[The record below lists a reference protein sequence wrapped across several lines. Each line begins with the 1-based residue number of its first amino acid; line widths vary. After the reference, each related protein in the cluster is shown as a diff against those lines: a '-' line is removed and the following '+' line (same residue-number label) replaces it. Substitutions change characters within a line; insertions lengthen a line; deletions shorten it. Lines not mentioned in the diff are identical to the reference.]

1 MKPIDRSTSDTSTSE
16 PACILIADDNPNNLK
31 VLSTMLEAGGY
42 DVRVA
47 LDGAQ
52 ALSSIRQ
59 LPPDLVML
67 DIHMPE
73 MDGYQVCDA
82 MKKEPALKTIPVIF
96 ISALS
101 EPFNKVMGFQKGAV
115 DYIEKPFHLE
125 EVEARVKTHL
135 KLVRF
140 QKQLL
145 EKAESSEQR
154 FRLTFEN
161 AAVGIAHIRSDG
173 SFFRVNKSFCQIMG
187 YDEKQLY
194 HMSVKEVSHPEE
206 WEKNRSD
213 VRALFSNEI
222 HTIRRELRFIN
233 KEGKAIWGRVTV
245 SMARDSKKDLEYGI
259 IVMEDIT
266 DRMEAE
272 ENRKKMELQLRQA
285 QRMEA
290 IGTLAGG
297 IAHDFN
303 NILGVIMGYT
313 DLLRQSINTDLSE
326 KRYLEAIQT
335 ASNRAKDLVGQIL
348 TSCRQAEQEKKPIQ
362 MEHIVKEILNLL
374 HSSLPAF
381 IEIKTD
387 IQKCKSVLADP
398 TQIHQVVM
406 NLCTNAFHAMETHGG
421 TLGISLKTLSL
432 YQGLKIHNLSLIP
445 GEYNLLEVS
454 DTGSGI
460 PPHQLERIFEP
471 YFTTKPKGK
480 GTGLGLSVVH
490 GIVKSHGGNI
500 FVYSEENSG
509 SCFKV
514 YLPCLDKKNIPLDI
528 QAELPLS
535 RGSESILIVDD
546 DLPYLEMM
554 TALLTNLGYQVTATQ
569 DSQAALEMIQK
580 RRTDFHCLIT
590 DMTMPRMSGA
600 KLTAKVLEKS
610 PDLPVIMFTGFSE
623 IITRESAQRLGIKAF
638 LMKPVVASTV
648 ASTLRSVLDG
658 KIPID

>member
-1 MKPIDRSTSDTSTSE
+1 MNPDAINPIE
-16 PACILIADDNPNNLK
+16 PSCVLIADDNPNNLK
-31 VLSTMLEAGGY
+31 VLSAMLEARGY

-47 LDGAQ
+47 MNGAQ
-52 ALSSIRQ
+52 ALSSILQ
-59 LPPDLVML
+59 APPDLVML

-82 MKKEPALKTIPVIF
+82 LKKDPVLKEIPVIF

-101 EPFNKVMGFQKGAV
+101 EPFNKIMGFQKGAV
-115 DYIEKPFHLE
+115 DYIEKPFHIE
-125 EVEARVKTHL
+125 EVEARVETHL
-135 KLVRF
+135 KLAHF

-194 HMSVKEVSHPEE
+194 DLTVKELSHPDE
-206 WEKNRSD
+206 WEENRSD
-213 VRALFSNEI
+213 LKALFNNEI
-222 HTIRRELRFIN
+222 HTIRRELRVIN
-233 KEGKAIWGRVTV
+233 REGQAIWGRATL
-245 SMARDSKKDLEYGI
+245 SIARDSKKDLEYGI

-266 DRMEAE
+266 DRMTAE
-272 ENRKKMELQLRQA
+272 ENRKKMEIQLRQA

-313 DLLRQSINTDLSE
+313 DLLSQRIHTDSTE
-326 KRYLEAIQT
+326 TKYLEAIQT
-335 ASNRAKDLVGQIL
+335 ASNRAKELVGQIL

-362 MEHIVKEILNLL
+362 MAHIVKEVVGLL
-374 HSSLPAF
+374 HASLPAF

-387 IQKCKSVLADP
+387 IQKCKSILADP

-406 NLCTNAFHAMETHGG
+406 NLCTNAFHAMETRGG
-421 TLGISLKTLSL
+421 TLGVSLNTISL
-432 YQGLKIHNLSLIP
+432 YQDLQIHNLSLIP
-445 GEYNLLEVS
+445 GNYTLLEVS

-490 GIVKSHGGNI
+490 GIVKGHGGEI

-514 YLPCLDKKNIPLDI
+514 YLPCLEEKSPPLEI
-528 QAELPLS
+528 KETLPLS
-535 RGSESILIVDD
+535 RGNESILIVDD

-554 TALLTNLGYQVTATQ
+554 TALLTELGYRVTATR
-569 DSQAALEMIQK
+569 DSQEALAVIQN
-580 RRTDFHCLIT
+580 RPRDFHCLIT

-600 KLTAKVLEKS
+600 ELSESVLEKN

-638 LMKPVVASTV
+638 LMKPAVASRV

-658 KIPID
+658 KIPENKSD